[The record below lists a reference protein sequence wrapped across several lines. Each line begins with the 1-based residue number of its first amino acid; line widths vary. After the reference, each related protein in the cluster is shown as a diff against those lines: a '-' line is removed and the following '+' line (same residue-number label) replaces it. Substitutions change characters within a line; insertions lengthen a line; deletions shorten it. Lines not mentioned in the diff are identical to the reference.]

1 MAKKI
6 IAEDEP
12 FINDEFNDRI
22 EWAVD
27 DILLHDDSFKEWDH
41 DIDKQER
48 MHLSELGRMCQ
59 NFTKTDFAAVVITA
73 MENYPF
79 MVMQIAA
86 EYIQHL
92 TEGENRHGNN

>member
-1 MAKKI
+1 MN
-6 IAEDEP
+6 EEL
-12 FINDEFNDRI
+12 NSRI
-22 EWAVD
+22 EWVID
-27 DILLHDDSFKEWDH
+27 DVLLHDDSFKEWDH

-79 MVMQIAA
+79 MVLQIVA
-86 EYIQHL
+86 EYIVNMRK
-92 TEGENRHGNN
+92 GNRNE